1 MRKFVL
7 LSVMMSQAT
16 EKSGKTRKV
25 RRNSRQ
31 NLTQNSYE
39 NSLDTLLTAL
49 DKGCGPTAQ
58 PPKDKS

>member
-1 MRKFVL
+1 
-7 LSVMMSQAT
+7 MMSQAT